1 MSDLKRERFPQEKF
15 LVDLQLVYKNVIDED
30 ILNVID
36 EVLEDYWSQLR
47 KLKSEGNKRETFK
60 N

>member
-15 LVDLQLVYKNVIDED
+15 LVDLQLVYKNLLYKN

-36 EVLEDYWSQLR
+36 ELLEDYWSQWR